1 MTRRPRRAPI
11 GARGARARS
20 SSASGARARA
30 ARPRDPDTAV
40 ARASQGRVG
49 PRRAA
54 LFTRTLSRPVSS
66 HFNYRGLKVRY
77 HRHRYFRATSR
88 FLRDWHYR
96 ALHHQRAL
104 YHRQAPLEKPPS
116 LLYSRA
122 LWVHKAG
129 NPGRGVRTLR
139 PGRVKVV
146 SGPPAHRRRVQH
158 HTFRPTH
165 PSHQESP
172 ASPCTSR
179 RAGRGAESSNETL
192 LWSSRLRRR

>member
-1 MTRRPRRAPI
+1 MRRRGRMTRRPRRAPI

-88 FLRDWHYR
+88 FSTRLALPSSPSSEEKAASARCRAQKYREGTMRWRGVPEIMGRWRR
-96 ALHHQRAL
+96 ALVAL
-104 YHRQAPLEKPPS
+104 
-116 LLYSRA
+116 
-122 LWVHKAG
+122 KAASQVVRHITG
-129 NPGRGVRTLR
+129 ITPTKSTLGHCVCAGEPGRT
-139 PGRVKVV
+139 
-146 SGPPAHRRRVQH
+146 
-158 HTFRPTH
+158 
-165 PSHQESP
+165 QE
-172 ASPCTSR
+172 R
-179 RAGRGAESSNETL
+179 
-192 LWSSRLRRR
+192 